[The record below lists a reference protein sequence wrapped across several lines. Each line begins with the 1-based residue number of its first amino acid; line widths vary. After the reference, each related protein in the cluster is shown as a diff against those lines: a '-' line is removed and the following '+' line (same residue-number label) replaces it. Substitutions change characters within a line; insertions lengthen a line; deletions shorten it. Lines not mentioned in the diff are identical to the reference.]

1 MKLAERQFKNNMY
14 NGIEKKVQDED
25 VKVKEKQKKQKTE
38 EKMKKAL
45 LNSDFD
51 AEEQKAID
59 KIDLGE
65 THQQSFKE
73 YQIH

>member
-1 MKLAERQFKNNMY
+1 
-14 NGIEKKVQDED
+14 
-25 VKVKEKQKKQKTE
+25 
-38 EKMKKAL
+38 MKKAL